1 MKPVLRDAVTVVVDS
16 PHQDIVVGMVDL
28 SLIPGKSNYCHVER
42 ASDSIR
48 SK

>member
-28 SLIPGKSNYCHVER
+28 SLIPGKSNYCHVAR
-42 ASDSIR
+42 ASESICP
-48 SK
+48 K